1 MPHCVLEYSSN
12 IIDPIDTRAF
22 FLELHQTIIKS
33 GPFNLDQI
41 KSRAFCRDEF
51 VVGDGSP
58 DKSFVYLQI
67 SILSGRDKDIRTTLS
82 QRSLKLLER
91 YFPKTRATGTCSM
104 TVEIREMDKETHL
117 RAEKAT

>member
-12 IIDPIDTRAF
+12 VVDRIDTRAF

-41 KSRAFCRDEF
+41 KSRAVCRDEF
-51 VVGDGSP
+51 VVGDGNP

-67 SILSGRDKDIRTTLS
+67 SILSGRDKGIRTTLS
-82 QRSLKLLER
+82 QRALKLIEI
-91 YFPKTRATGTCSM
+91 YFPKTHASGTCSM

-117 RAEKAT
+117 RAEKIK